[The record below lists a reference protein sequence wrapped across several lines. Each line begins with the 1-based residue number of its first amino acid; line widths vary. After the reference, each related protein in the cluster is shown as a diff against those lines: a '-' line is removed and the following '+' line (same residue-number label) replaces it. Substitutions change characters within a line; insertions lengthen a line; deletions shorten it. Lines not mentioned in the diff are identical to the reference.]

1 MRLPKRII
9 MKKAFFYIALSLF
22 VILNTHAQPVKRYH
36 DKFLLSKDILEAAQ
50 KHDIQKI
57 ESIAQSLTIPYSI
70 YIKNIL
76 PTYKEDSNAVDFP
89 DNEIY
94 PTSLYITDSSIY
106 NKYASHFYYGNL
118 LQSFLNEQ
126 DNNIAYGS
134 NIYLVFDKEDNVI
147 NDDVHSNYIA
157 LLFDNKDFVKVINL
171 EALTTFNNTLY
182 SMRQAQYHSYSKNKL
197 PGYLR
202 EKMPESVNVY
212 KLISGEFKKH
222 TNDMLLFDNIDYTSL
237 ETDAITLKAD
247 DEQVQQSI
255 TTIKSEDGDI
265 YDNVPKSTMDADIF
279 DRAEVMPSFQNGAKG
294 LTKYLKENLRYP
306 KTAVKN
312 KVEGK
317 VWVKFIVEK
326 DGSISNPVI
335 LKTTVGSE
343 CTDEAL
349 RLVNKMPKWWPGKQN
364 GKAVRVYYIL
374 PITFSLKD

>member
-1 MRLPKRII
+1 MKRL
-9 MKKAFFYIALSLF
+9 LSQA
-22 VILNTHAQPVKRYH
+22 ILISLMYFNASAQNSDIKPYH
-36 DKFLLSKDILEAAQ
+36 DKFELAKDILNA
-50 KHDIQKI
+50 IQKKDIHKI
-57 ESIAQSLTIPYSI
+57 EAIAHSLTMPYHL

-222 TNDMLLFDNIDYTSL
+222 TNDILLFDNIDYTNL
-237 ETDAITLKAD
+237 ETEAIIFKAD
-247 DEQVQQSI
+247 DEKVQQSI
-255 TTIKSEDGDI
+255 IKIKSEDGDI
-265 YDNVPKSTMDADIF
+265 SDNVPTSMMDADIF
-279 DRAEVMPSFQNGAKG
+279 DRAEIMPSFQNGAKG

-364 GKAVRVYYIL
+364 GKTVSVYYIL

>member
-1 MRLPKRII
+1 MKRL
-9 MKKAFFYIALSLF
+9 LSQITLIF
-22 VILNTHAQPVKRYH
+22 LMCFSASAQNSDIKPYH
-36 DKFLLSKDILEAAQ
+36 DKFILAKDILNA
-50 KHDIQKI
+50 IQKKDLQKT
-57 ESIAQSLTIPYSI
+57 EATAHSLTMPYHL

-134 NIYLVFDKEDNVI
+134 NIYLVFDKEDNII

-222 TNDMLLFDNIDYTSL
+222 TNDILLFDNIDYTNL
-237 ETDAITLKAD
+237 ETEAIIFKAD
-247 DEQVQQSI
+247 DEKVQQSI
-255 TTIKSEDGDI
+255 IKIKSEDGDI
-265 YDNVPKSTMDADIF
+265 SDNVPTSMMDADIF
-279 DRAEVMPSFQNGAKG
+279 DRAEIMPSFQNGAKG

-364 GKAVRVYYIL
+364 GKTVSVYYIL